1 MAERELRSVL
11 PESKLEPYK
20 TNNNNALNI
29 AFFKLETKDVSDE
42 VPAKIRRAAS
52 SFVDFVMPVDAI
64 IDTGNLIEYQ
74 KIEDAISKV
83 IDDHKHSSFKI
94 EAKKIDFMA
103 DETAKSIEVRLG
115 EDLERRGYRAD
126 LKTPEVVIYAI
137 LLNSSVIIGHI
148 DTQVQKGHI
157 LDSFRQA
164 NREGVDRIN
173 RAEFKMKE
181 AVEFFGIDLS
191 RHKKAL
197 DIGAAPGGWTR
208 YLSQQGIKVV
218 AVDNALL
225 DYKRI
230 SDGKR
235 VLVLADEINLPQIQK
250 KIASEGLSE
259 NVSVEGIGCQS
270 IEVNDYDIVHIKANM
285 EQNKRIGLLERFGGF
300 DILAIDTNTS
310 PLESATIANSL
321 VELLAQEAL
330 LIMTT
335 KLTTSA
341 FSKHVSTVK
350 TELSK
355 NYSSIQ
361 LKKLP
366 HNRREL
372 TAYGVF
378 NGNQS

>member
-235 VLVLADEINLPQIQK
+235 VLVLADGMNLPQIQK
-250 KIASEGLSE
+250 RIASEGLSE
-259 NVSVEGIGCQS
+259 NVSVEGIGCKN